1 MYSSRWYTLRSTA
14 ITTIR
19 VPTPEKMAPA
29 TKNAPKIVLFQGS
42 RSVMAKIQDTT
53 VCTETAMGMIR
64 IIAVVMAA
72 CMERHC
78 TGVPRQRTDSRSYNH
93 LLQADARPAS
103 RSRKRGRSGV
113 IGRKREGTLAGRY
126 VALGR

>member
-1 MYSSRWYTLRSTA
+1 MYSSRWYTLRRTA
-14 ITTIR
+14 ITMIR
-19 VPTPEKMAPA
+19 VAMPENIAPA

-64 IIAVVMAA
+64 IMAVAIAA

-78 TGVPRQRTDSRSYNH
+78 GGVPCQRTDSRLYSN
-93 LLQADARPAS
+93 LLQADTRPA
-103 RSRKRGRSGV
+103 GPA
-113 IGRKREGTLAGRY
+113 RERARCRT
-126 VALGR
+126 